1 MPLDCARADNKKD
14 CSGKQEIAPEKT
26 MTKTF
31 YSNGKLLLTGEYV
44 VLDGAKALALPTI
57 FGQNLVVENGK
68 NREII
73 WKSFDSD
80 GSVWFEDVIAFDKI
94 VDGKS
99 EEEESVRNTLIEILH
114 QAYLVNPEFIE
125 NADGYSV
132 TTNLTF
138 PKIWGLGTSSTLIN
152 NIAQWTNVDAFELLN
167 NSFGGSG
174 YDIASAQND
183 VPIIYKLDDD
193 KPVVEHADFNPP
205 FAEQLYFVYLNR
217 KQSSKTAIKSYY
229 NNRRYGLEKNIIE
242 INQITNLVLCATDAA
257 TFSNLLEKH
266 ETIMSNLLEME
277 TVKQT
282 LFSDFNGTVKSLGGW
297 GGDFVL
303 AVSKE
308 NPTAYFKK
316 KGFTTIIPYREMILK

>member
-1 MPLDCARADNKKD
+1 
-14 CSGKQEIAPEKT
+14 

-31 YSNGKLLLTGEYV
+31 YSNGKLLLTGEYA
-44 VLDGAKALALPTI
+44 VLDGGKALALPTI
-57 FGQNLVVENGK
+57 FGQNLIVENGK

-80 GSVWFEDVIAFDKI
+80 GSVWFEDVIAFDEI
-94 VDGKS
+94 INRKS
-99 EEEESVRNTLIEILH
+99 GEETVRNTLIAILH
-114 QAYLVNPEFIE
+114 QAYLVNPDFIE
-125 NADGYSV
+125 NGEGFSV

-183 VPIIYKLDDD
+183 VPIVYRLDDN
-193 KPVVEHADFNPP
+193 KPVFEKAAFHPP
-205 FAEQLYFVYLNR
+205 FEEQLYFVYLNR
-217 KQSSKTAIKSYY
+217 KQSSKTAIKAYY
-229 NNRRYGLEKNIIE
+229 NNRRYGLEKSIIA
-242 INQITNLVLCATDAA
+242 ISQITESVVVVSEVGAFAR
-257 TFSNLLEKH
+257 LLEKH
-266 ETIMSNLLEME
+266 ETIMSDLLEME

-282 LFSDFNGTVKSLGGW
+282 FFPDFNGTVKSLGGW

-308 NPTAYFKK
+308 NPTAYFKD
-316 KGFTTIIPYREMILK
+316 KGFTTVIPYNEMILK

>member
-26 MTKTF
+26 MKKTF

-99 EEEESVRNTLIEILH
+99 EEESVRNTLIEILH

-152 NIAQWTNVDAFELLN
+152 NIAQWTNVDAFELLK

-242 INQITNLVLCATDAA
+242 INQITNLVLGATDAA

-266 ETIMSNLLEME
+266 EMIMSDLLEME

-308 NPTAYFKK
+308 NPTAYFKE